1 MPSAASPSPRAVA
14 LVTGAGSPDGIGFAS
29 ALRLA
34 RAGLH
39 AVLVATSDRIHERA
53 AELHALGLAA
63 TGMVADLRDEAAVA
77 GVVADA
83 EAIGAVEVLVNNAGM
98 TSVAAGGDA
107 GRRVIDMAVADW
119 DDTLRR
125 NLTSAFMVTRAVLP
139 GMVARRYGRIV
150 MVSSVSGPV
159 VSFPGGGA
167 YGAAKAGMVG
177 LTRALAQ
184 EVARDGV
191 TVNSVLPGWIDT
203 PSASDREREAGAAT
217 PVGRSGTAD
226 EVAVAVAFFAD
237 RAASYVTGTVVV
249 VDGGNS
255 IVEDHA
261 H

>member
-1 MPSAASPSPRAVA
+1 MSAAAPPSPRAVA
-14 LVTGAGSPDGIGFAS
+14 LVTGAGSPGGIGFAS

-39 AVLVATSDRIHERA
+39 VVLVATSDRIHERA
-53 AELHALGLAA
+53 VELQALGLAA
-63 TGMVADLRDEAAVA
+63 TGMVADLRD
-77 GVVADA
+77 

-107 GRRVIDMAVADW
+107 GRRVADMAVADW

-203 PSASDREREAGAAT
+203 PSATDREREAGVAS

-226 EVAVAVAFFAD
+226 EVAVAVAFLAD

-261 H
+261 R

>member
-1 MPSAASPSPRAVA
+1 MSAASPSPRAVA
-14 LVTGAGSPDGIGFAS
+14 LVTGAGSPGGIGFAS

-39 AVLVATSDRIHERA
+39 VVLVATSDRIHERA
-53 AELHALGLAA
+53 VELQALGLAA

-77 GVVADA
+77 RVVADA

-107 GRRVIDMAVADW
+107 GRRVTEMAVADW

-203 PSASDREREAGAAT
+203 PSASDREREAGAAS

-226 EVAVAVAFFAD
+226 EVAVAVAFLAD

-255 IVEDHA
+255 IVEDHV

>member
-1 MPSAASPSPRAVA
+1 MPVESTSSHLPVA
-14 LVTGAGSPDGIGFAS
+14 LVTGAGSPGGIGFAC
-29 ALRLA
+29 AVRLA
-34 RAGLH
+34 RAGMH
-39 AVLVATSDRIHERA
+39 AVLVATSERIHERA
-53 AELHALGLAA
+53 AELRADALSA
-63 TGMVADLRDEAAVA
+63 TGLIADLRDEAAVA
-77 GVVADA
+77 RVVAAA
-83 EAIGAVEVLVNNAGM
+83 EGIGPVEVLVNNAGM
-98 TSVAAGGDA
+98 TSVAAGGDT
-107 GRRVIDMAVADW
+107 GRRVVDMTLSEW

-125 NLTSAFMVTRAVLP
+125 NLSSAFMVTRAVVP
-139 GMVARRYGRIV
+139 GMVARGYGRIV

-177 LTRALAQ
+177 FTRALAQ
-184 EVARDGV
+184 EVARAGV

-226 EVAVAVAFFAD
+226 EVAVAVAFLAD